1 MLFQCMQTN
10 RRRMMKVLILVLLCS
25 MAFARTS
32 YWGEYEDEASRLIRD
47 SGDAGLTTIL
57 SEAVDEIANDVK
69 WTGTR
74 RECHD
79 LFRNYLA
86 IQIGITPPVN
96 WDAEITD
103 AKDVRVDFQNF
114 MNNIIINNKQLTEA
128 SKALILTY
136 AEANADFE

>member
-1 MLFQCMQTN
+1 
-10 RRRMMKVLILVLLCS
+10 MKVLILVLLCS

-32 YWGEYEDEASRLIRD
+32 YWGEYEQEASRLIRD

-57 SEAVDEIANDVK
+57 SEAVDEIANNIK

-86 IQIGITPPVN
+86 IQIGIVPPAN
-96 WDAEITD
+96 WDAEISD
-103 AKDVRVDFQNF
+103 AKDARIDFQNF
-114 MNNIIINNKQLTEA
+114 MNNITVNDRRLTDA
-128 SKALILTY
+128 SKARILNY
-136 AEANADFE
+136 AEANVDFE